1 MVYNEFMIGMIISF
15 VGSALAL
22 FITAQVVSGFEISNL
37 TSLIIATIVMGFINA
52 FIKPALKLV
61 SLPIT
66 IITLGLFTI
75 VINAVCLL
83 LATLVVPGF
92 AIQGIVPALLG
103 AIVLSIV
110 STVIGM
116 FTKTLDKAPGV

>member
-1 MVYNEFMIGMIISF
+1 MIGIIINF
-15 VGSALAL
+15 IGSALAL
-22 FITAQVVSGFEISNL
+22 FITTQVVSGFDISNL

-52 FIKPALKLV
+52 IIKPALKLV

-66 IITLGLFTI
+66 IITLGLFSI

-92 AIQGIVPALLG
+92 AIQGIIPALIG

-116 FTKTLDKAPGV
+116 FTKSLDKTPVA